1 MKYQTKYEELIRK
14 CAVSADLSG
23 ALALMGWDQE
33 TNMPK
38 GASERRASQ
47 MATLAA
53 TIHEYNLK
61 EIYPLVKDLASVW
74 DELESVA
81 RLNVLELK
89 RELDKA
95 QKLPTEFVSLMT
107 KTSSETQFAWEKA
120 YKANNYAEFAP
131 YLEKM
136 FVLKKQE
143 ADYYGYTTSPYD
155 ALLDSYEQGLTSS
168 MVTTVFEQMKPE
180 LKQIIEKV
188 QQSEPIST
196 DFLHQ
201 KIDKEKQWQFT
212 MKVLEDMGFDFSR
225 GRQDISTH
233 PFTTSFSMED
243 VRVTTRVDEFDL
255 SNALYSSIHE
265 GGHALYEQGL
275 LTTNYGL
282 PSGQA
287 CSLAVHES
295 QSRIWENN
303 IGRSL
308 PFIEYYF
315 IDLQQLFPDNLK
327 GKDPLQVFEAF
338 NVVKPSF
345 IRTSADEVTYH
356 FHILTRFEV
365 EREIM
370 ENRLKVKDL
379 SEFWNA
385 KMKEYLNL
393 DVKEDN
399 QGALQDVHWSMGAIG
414 YFPTYSLGSFYAA
427 QFFAK
432 ANQSIP
438 DLNNQIKAGQF
449 LHFKKWLNESIHVH
463 GKLYPSEVLCQLVT
477 GEQLNV
483 NYFLSYIK
491 EKLSVVY
498 GWT

>member
-1 MKYQTKYEELIRK
+1 MKYQSKYEELTRK
-14 CAVSADLSG
+14 CTISADLNG
-23 ALALMGWDQE
+23 ALSLMGWDQE

-38 GASERRASQ
+38 GANERRASQ
-47 MATLAA
+47 MATLAS

-61 EIYPLVKDLASVW
+61 EIFPLVKDLANVW
-74 DELESVA
+74 DELNPVA

-95 QKLPTEFVSLMT
+95 QKLPTAFVATMA

-120 YKANNYAEFAP
+120 YKANKYAEFAP
-131 YLEKM
+131 HLERM
-136 FVLKKQE
+136 FALKKQE

-155 ALLDSYEQGLTSS
+155 ALLDSYEQGLTSA
-168 MVTTVFEQMKPE
+168 MVTSVFEQMKPE

-188 QQSEPIST
+188 QASEPILS
-196 DFLHQ
+196 DYLHQ
-201 KIDKEKQWQFT
+201 PIDKDKQWHFT
-212 MKVLEDMGFDFSR
+212 MKVLEDMGFDFQQ

-233 PFTTSFSMED
+233 PFTTSFAMED
-243 VRVTTRVDEFDL
+243 VRITTRVDEFDL

-275 LTTNYGL
+275 LSSNYGL

-287 CSLAVHES
+287 CSLSIHES

-315 IDLQQLFPDNLK
+315 IDLQQLYPDALK
-327 GKDPLQVFEAF
+327 GKTSSEVFKAF

-345 IRTSADEVTYH
+345 IRTSADEVSYH
-356 FHILTRFEV
+356 FHILLRFEV
-365 EREIM
+365 EREII

-379 SEFWNA
+379 AEFWNA
-385 KMKEYLNL
+385 KVKEYLNL
-393 DVKEDN
+393 EVQEDR

-432 ANQSIP
+432 ASQVIP
-438 DLNNQIKAGQF
+438 DLNSQIKAGHF
-449 LHFKKWLNESIHVH
+449 LHFKKWLNENIHVH

-477 GEQLNV
+477 GEKLNV
-483 NYFLSYIK
+483 NYFLTYIK